1 MIHQMHKN
9 GHVFKE
15 KSLKSMQGLF
25 NGHATTKNGY
35 TQVLYKLINRIQMK
49 LGVLGNGRDSNSHG
63 WTKQPHDIPRLL
75 KAINHGC

>member
-25 NGHATTKNGY
+25 NWHETTKNGY
-35 TQVLYKLINRIQMK
+35 TQVLYELINRIQMK
-49 LGVLGNGRDSNSHG
+49 LGVLGMGGTQILMDGQSSRMIFQDY
-63 WTKQPHDIPRLL
+63 
-75 KAINHGC
+75 